1 VVEPVADRTPMRARG
16 RVDHLT
22 EEEKT
27 IFMPGV
33 SYEEFVEAQE

>member
-1 VVEPVADRTPMRARG
+1 MRARG
-16 RVDHLT
+16 RVDYLT

-27 IFMPGV
+27 ILMPGV

>member
-1 VVEPVADRTPMRARG
+1 MRAGG

-22 EEEKT
+22 EERT